1 MQEVLAKIAKKEM
14 REKLLNRHNICEKED
29 LTSDQFQRLD
39 GQKNGTIF
47 EVFAFMRSQR
57 VLSRAANPF
66 ETVAN

>member
-29 LTSDQFQRLD
+29 LTSDQFQRFD